1 MEGKVGRPNI
11 LKICVCVCV
20 HAHTH
25 MPTCGDAGGGHLGA
39 IVKAVSHQIDV
50 TGLNCLL
57 KVEQVFFNCSAISEH

>member
-1 MEGKVGRPNI
+1 M
-11 LKICVCVCV
+11 CA

-25 MPTCGDAGGGHLGA
+25 MPTCGDAGGGNLGA

-57 KVEQVFFNCSAISEH
+57 KVEQVVFFLTALLSLNTEI